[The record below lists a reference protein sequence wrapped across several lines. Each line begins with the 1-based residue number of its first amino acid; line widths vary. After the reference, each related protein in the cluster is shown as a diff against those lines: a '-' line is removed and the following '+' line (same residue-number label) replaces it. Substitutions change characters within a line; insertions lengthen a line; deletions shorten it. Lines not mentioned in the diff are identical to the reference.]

1 MSNSQNRLTP
11 EILRAITQR
20 YDTDRLLVSTAYAD
34 GGTNYLRG
42 RLEGGLINQVEAGD
56 AMAARYAI
64 WANTVRDNII
74 AGMNAL
80 KAGEP
85 DEGYAALKSGSG
97 RIAPSDRPL
106 PSRLNDNSA
115 FFEHL
120 GLAGGLLLVAWRDLQ
135 PAECRA

>member
-1 MSNSQNRLTP
+1 MRQGEYTEMSNSQNRLTP
-11 EILRAITQR
+11 EILSAITQR

-34 GGTNYLRG
+34 GGTDYLRG

-80 KAGEP
+80 KSGEP
-85 DEGYAALKSGSG
+85 DEGYRHLIRAANSL
-97 RIAPSDRPL
+97 
-106 PSRLNDNSA
+106 SA
-115 FFEHL
+115 FSDAQAYLDPLNMGNLPE
-120 GLAGGLLLVAWRDLQ
+120 VK
-135 PAECRA
+135 

>member
-85 DEGYAALKSGSG
+85 DEGYGHLVRAANSL
-97 RIAPSDRPL
+97 
-106 PSRLNDNSA
+106 SA
-115 FFEHL
+115 FSDAQAYLDPLNMGNRSE
-120 GLAGGLLLVAWRDLQ
+120 VK
-135 PAECRA
+135 

>member
-11 EILRAITQR
+11 EILSAITQR

-34 GGTNYLRG
+34 GGTDYLRG

-85 DEGYAALKSGSG
+85 DEGYRHLTRAANSL
-97 RIAPSDRPL
+97 
-106 PSRLNDNSA
+106 SA
-115 FFEHL
+115 FSDAQAYLDPLNMGNLPE
-120 GLAGGLLLVAWRDLQ
+120 VK
-135 PAECRA
+135 